1 MSVEAIG
8 QTPQASASRF
18 LVALASAL
26 CLVAI
31 APFVGVIRSELQ
43 QRLHDRFT
51 VLLNVLIGLVLVTTL
66 ALCQR
71 KVREHR
77 SRRYSM
83 LLAAALLAA
92 FYLGWVSNSDPAIR
106 AVETFHFIE
115 YGLITYLFVR
125 AWRHTGDGSAVVLP
139 ILAAFVFGVA
149 EEAYQWFLP
158 ARVGELKDVW
168 LNGAAILAGA
178 IGSAAIELPT
188 TWWRWTT
195 TATRSVSR
203 LLAAAVVAL
212 AAFLH
217 LVHLGTEVSTGS
229 LVFASRY
236 SADTLTA
243 LDAARKEEWRMNP
256 PLTRPDRLSREDQ
269 FMTEGLQHVQ
279 ARNRAWTEGDALTAW
294 HENAILERS
303 FGAVLDTPSY
313 VAAQGHRWPSDQRQD
328 AALRA
333 GSGVG
338 QPFTSQAFPYPI
350 YFWPPLGL
358 WTVALLASALVWR
371 IGATSE

>member
-1 MSVEAIG
+1 MSVEANG
-8 QTPQASASRF
+8 HTPQAPTSRF

-43 QRLHDRFT
+43 QRLHDRFA
-51 VLLNVLIGLVLVTTL
+51 VLLNVLIGLVLVATL

-77 SRRYSM
+77 SLRYGM

-92 FYLGWVSNSDPAIR
+92 FYLGWVGNSDPAIR

-212 AAFLH
+212 TAFLH
-217 LVHLGTEVSTGS
+217 LVHLGTEVSAGS
-229 LVFASRY
+229 VVCAVRMLPSVWDRASIAPSPVRHSPTPSISGLRLVCGRSRSWSRRSCGASARQPPSECHLDEPPAPRRRRNDDNLHRFAG
-236 SADTLTA
+236 A
-243 LDAARKEEWRMNP
+243 LMA
-256 PLTRPDRLSREDQ
+256 LSRS
-269 FMTEGLQHVQ
+269 TP
-279 ARNRAWTEGDALTAW
+279 ARFL
-294 HENAILERS
+294 
-303 FGAVLDTPSY
+303 
-313 VAAQGHRWPSDQRQD
+313 
-328 AALRA
+328 AALR
-333 GSGVG
+333 
-338 QPFTSQAFPYPI
+338 
-350 YFWPPLGL
+350 
-358 WTVALLASALVWR
+358 
-371 IGATSE
+371 